1 MPAAAKAPYLRL
13 RQVCLVAHDLAKA
26 EADVTEVLGL
36 EVCHRDPNVGRY
48 GLENFLVPIGTSFLE
63 VVAPKTPGTETAAGR
78 YLQRRRG
85 DGGYMVIMD
94 CDDVAPWRT
103 HMGTVGVRLVE
114 DRAYEDTSGTG
125 AHLMQFHPRDTGACI
140 MEIDHHVGGDDLH
153 GHYQWAGDHWQDHV
167 RNDRALEIAG
177 VVLQSEE
184 PDALAKRWAQILKRP
199 RDQKFGAIFLDN
211 AAIDFA
217 HARDGRGEGLA
228 GIGISVKDKGT
239 VLETAKARGL
249 QTSDTAVMI
258 CGTRF
263 ELVDAA

>member
-1 MPAAAKAPYLRL
+1 MIGMDAETATPRLTFGLIELADGVPIMVVTVDMLALTEMLIQAQEYLTQGPDKSVEPPAATQTDRMLSWPEVKSIMPTT
-13 RQVCLVAHDLAKA
+13 LVSSGVGIVAGI
-26 EADVTEVLGL
+26 VPGLGPT
-36 EVCHRDPNVGRY
+36 VA
-48 GLENFLVPIGTSFLE
+48 SFLS
-63 VVAPKTPGTETAAGR
+63 
-78 YLQRRRG
+78 Y
-85 DGGYMVIMD
+85 
-94 CDDVAPWRT
+94 
-103 HMGTVGVRLVE
+103 
-114 DRAYEDTSGTG
+114 
-125 AHLMQFHPRDTGACI
+125 
-140 MEIDHHVGGDDLH
+140 
-153 GHYQWAGDHWQDHV
+153 
-167 RNDRALEIAG
+167 
-177 VVLQSEE
+177 
-184 PDALAKRWAQILKRP
+184 ALAKRWAQILKRP